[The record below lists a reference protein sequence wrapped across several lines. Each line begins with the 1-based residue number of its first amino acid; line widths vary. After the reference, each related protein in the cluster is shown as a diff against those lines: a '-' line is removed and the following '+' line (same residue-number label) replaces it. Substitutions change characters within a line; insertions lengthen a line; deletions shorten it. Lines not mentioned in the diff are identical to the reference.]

1 MNQPLTA
8 ITGSALRKV
17 GTGWEFASEAALEQF
32 VWHHLNEVLGLRP
45 VARQFFCL
53 EEICDIVGI
62 DELQR
67 LTIVELKNTEDRYV
81 VQQLHRYFFN
91 LREQKAFAD
100 QVDWS
105 KPPRLI
111 AVAPSFHRHN
121 RIDQE
126 FSQLE
131 IEFVRFAVTKE
142 TDQFFLNLFEGPA
155 TEPRKVR
162 IPYLELDLP
171 ATPIDVP
178 PPPSQLLEWLGAC
191 TKDEQEGFLRVR
203 TRILSFHPK
212 IQETVEKKSIFYG
225 SGKTRM
231 VAEISFERRTQRPI
245 LFLWLPLENS
255 RLWGS
260 REYFPGLNRKIP
272 VGRHRIWTNGV
283 RICHLDHIAEGFG
296 DKHHLA
302 WDPINI
308 RRDIRERGRSSIYQA
323 IDVDRYF
330 KCRHQQIPQLWG
342 EYIGGAKRQALPR
355 WQPPDTPV
363 PDFWMLLVDL
373 ALKMWSDR
381 GK

>member
-1 MNQPLTA
+1 MA

-155 TEPRKVR
+155 TEPRKIR

-245 LFLWLPLENS
+245 LFLWLPTPRNRRIIGRI
-255 RLWGS
+255 RLWSEDGKNLTHMGHIP
-260 REYFPGLNRKIP
+260 EGLGQMR
-272 VGRHRIWTNGV
+272 
-283 RICHLDHIAEGFG
+283 LQSE
-296 DKHHLA
+296 
-302 WDPINI
+302 WD
-308 RRDIRERGRSSIYQA
+308 Q
-323 IDVDRYF
+323 
-330 KCRHQQIPQLWG
+330 
-342 EYIGGAKRQALPR
+342 LPR
-355 WQPPDTPV
+355 EKWPRQQLVQSLSYNSHTPMNVAIYLQCKTLASCAFLGYVRRKGGFVTNTRLPFYCPEGVEPDY
-363 PDFWMLLVDL
+363 WLVLANL
-373 ALKMWSDR
+373 ALRTWEKR
-381 GK
+381 VK

>member
-1 MNQPLTA
+1 MDQSLTA

-142 TDQFFLNLFEGPA
+142 TDQFFLNLFEGLA

-225 SGKTRM
+225 SSKTRM
-231 VAEISFERRTQRPI
+231 VAEISFERRTSKPM
-245 LFLWLPLENS
+245 LFLWLPTPSNRRVIGRI
-255 RLWGS
+255 RLWSENKKNITHLGHIPDGPGQMRLESEWDQIS
-260 REYFPGLNRKIP
+260 REKWPRK
-272 VGRHRIWTNGV
+272 
-283 RICHLDHIAEGFG
+283 HLV
-296 DKHHLA
+296 
-302 WDPINI
+302 N
-308 RRDIRERGRSSIYQA
+308 SIT
-323 IDVDRYF
+323 
-330 KCRHQQIPQLWG
+330 HN
-342 EYIGGAKRQALPR
+342 
-355 WQPPDTPV
+355 
-363 PDFWMLLVDL
+363 
-373 ALKMWSDR
+373 SH
-381 GK
+381 